1 MGSSGSSCL
10 PTLVLVLQI
19 SFSLGF
25 RSIVGSSPSC
35 TLNSTVGTSVQ
46 LQLSSTLGPNVREI
60 EWKWDSKYKKR
71 QLLLSWQLNN
81 SNPYWYEFK
90 DKYKYRFHL
99 TEMASL
105 CIRNVS
111 TEMSGLYTV
120 TIKFYSG
127 ESKEE
132 SFRLCVYEPIPH
144 PEILIHSSSNTLGW
158 CNVSLECGT
167 LGVTENLTV
176 TWLSNNLFR
185 ELEQRGTL
193 VPDPNSRNLSLSLP
207 LRQFNGHLTCVISNP
222 VDQKNTTLDLDTI
235 CLWRGSP
242 SKWLLISIL
251 AFVLMMSL
259 GAGVWIWKRKKRKA
273 ERVPGPAAA
282 SQSLSTEN
290 YADLQTGEV
299 DSHDS
304 IYPEIGL
311 LSHPKSNV
319 EKRSFH
325 AQGPE
330 PVPEVYTVYEKI
342 RPHLEEDA

>member
-235 CLWRGSP
+235 CLWR
-242 SKWLLISIL
+242 
-251 AFVLMMSL
+251 
-259 GAGVWIWKRKKRKA
+259 
-273 ERVPGPAAA
+273 VPGPAAA

>member
-235 CLWRGSP
+235 CLWRGGSA
-242 SKWLLISIL
+242 LLP
-251 AFVLMMSL
+251 A
-259 GAGVWIWKRKKRKA
+259 
-273 ERVPGPAAA
+273 VPGPAAA